1 METPYGGRASIIEN
15 FDGIEIIIP
24 AKRNVFI
31 MVFFAIWLCMWSVGE
46 FTAVMAFI
54 AGNNS
59 SPYLFSVVWLCGW
72 TLGGLIAFRVLFWSI
87 AGKEVIK
94 IGQGALTIDKRGALF
109 YRAKTYDLKEAKNF
123 RAWQEYVPHGRF
135 GNTRSNNAFNLGSN
149 GTIRFDY
156 GMQTIKFADGLD
168 EAEANFIL
176 QKLRDKKYIS

>member
-15 FDGIEIIIP
+15 FDSIEIVVPATRNTFVII
-24 AKRNVFI
+24 
-31 MVFFAIWLCMWSVGE
+31 FFSIWLCIWAVSE
-46 FTAVMAFI
+46 FSTLRAFI
-54 AGNNS
+54 IDPNS
-59 SPYLFSVVWLCGW
+59 SRDVFNMVWLCGW
-72 TLGGLIAFRVLFWSI
+72 TLGGLIAGRALFWTI
-87 AGKEVIK
+87 VGKEIIK
-94 IGQGALTIDKRGALF
+94 VGQGALTIDKRGALF
-109 YRAKTYDLKEAKNF
+109 YKAKTYDLREARNF
-123 RAWQEYVPHGRF
+123 RAWQEYVPRGPF